1 MKIGISIP
9 GILDGLNNRVGDMFG
24 WSPPVRGLW
33 WVKVDVFN
41 KNHAPQRDTP
51 YCCDGLFGRV
61 TSVSASQ
68 P

>member
-41 KNHAPQRDTP
+41 KNDAPQRDFAV
-51 YCCDGLFGRV
+51 LLGR
-61 TSVSASQ
+61 SMYSDE
-68 P
+68 